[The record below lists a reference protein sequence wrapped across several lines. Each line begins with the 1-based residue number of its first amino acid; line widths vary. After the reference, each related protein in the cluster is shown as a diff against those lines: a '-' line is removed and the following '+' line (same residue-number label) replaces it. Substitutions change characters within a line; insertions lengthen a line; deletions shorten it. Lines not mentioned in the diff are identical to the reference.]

1 MNTADP
7 MFFIED
13 LLEREDG
20 LSVDEAIAIVQSAAG
35 LEDKTMEYMARHY
48 RFGDDLIKKL
58 ARAIK

>member
-7 MFFIED
+7 MLFIED
-13 LLEREDG
+13 LLKKDDD
-20 LSVDEAIAIVQSAAG
+20 LSVDEAIDLVQSAAG
-35 LEDKTMEYMARHY
+35 LEDKTMEYLARHY